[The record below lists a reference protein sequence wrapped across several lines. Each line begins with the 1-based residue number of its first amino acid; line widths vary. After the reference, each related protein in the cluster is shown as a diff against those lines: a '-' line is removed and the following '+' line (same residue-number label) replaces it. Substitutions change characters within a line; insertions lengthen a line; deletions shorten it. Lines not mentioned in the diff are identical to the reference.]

1 MAQFGEATNLT
12 YRYIGSKAR
21 VADAIAQK
29 IGVPNGKGR
38 FVDLFCGTGVIAE
51 AAAKMGWDVHLN
63 DHLHSAV
70 VMAAARLTSHVQ
82 APFAGIGGYKT
93 AVAHLN
99 AAKPQHGFV
108 YQEYSPASVHK
119 VGFERRYFSTENAAM
134 IDAMRRQIAAW
145 TEEGL
150 LQSTEERLLLADL
163 LSAANRVAN
172 IAGTYGCF
180 LSKWQNQARNR
191 ITLRARDLLDWRSS
205 VTVSVAEAR
214 DAPVVVDDVVYVDPP
229 YTKRQYAAYYHL
241 LETIALGDEPVVE
254 GVAGIRPWRGKASDF
269 CYKNRAYQAFTDLT
283 DSLAARRILISY
295 SDDAHVEMDALTAM
309 MQSYGRVTPSRL
321 LKVSRYCPNRK
332 AAESAI
338 LVSEYLIELERDIA
352 CAVA

>member
-1 MAQFGEATNLT
+1 MGVAQFGEATNLT

-51 AAAKMGWDVHLN
+51 TAAKMGWDVHLN

-99 AAKPQHGFV
+99 AAKPQHGLFTRSTAPLLSTRLV
-108 YQEYSPASVHK
+108 L
-119 VGFERRYFSTENAAM
+119 ERRYFSTENAAM

-163 LSAANRVAN
+163 
-172 IAGTYGCF
+172 
-180 LSKWQNQARNR
+180 
-191 ITLRARDLLDWRSS
+191 
-205 VTVSVAEAR
+205 
-214 DAPVVVDDVVYVDPP
+214 
-229 YTKRQYAAYYHL
+229 
-241 LETIALGDEPVVE
+241 
-254 GVAGIRPWRGKASDF
+254 
-269 CYKNRAYQAFTDLT
+269 
-283 DSLAARRILISY
+283 
-295 SDDAHVEMDALTAM
+295 
-309 MQSYGRVTPSRL
+309 
-321 LKVSRYCPNRK
+321 
-332 AAESAI
+332 
-338 LVSEYLIELERDIA
+338 
-352 CAVA
+352 